1 MASKMTCKNSPKT
14 FYTGKEMSPL
24 GVGFCADAEKV
35 GVKMTGKD
43 NKEWV
48 VGLKK
53 GNKLWIRAKDEP
65 KTPEP
70 EEDSDAEDE
79 DKPKDE
85 DEDSESESDSEEE
98 KPKPKEKAKPKA
110 KAKKED
116 TDSESDEPKEK
127 PKPKAKAKAKK
138 EESDSDSDEP
148 KPKPKSKSKAKAKS
162 EFETDLEKLLEAHN
176 IHGKAAETFK
186 SLYETGKKFM
196 KKNASDKPKRAP
208 STYNKFISVKLTE
221 IRKEKPNLKAKE
233 YMELAAKA
241 WGELT
246 PEEKKTWTPS
256 E

>member
-116 TDSESDEPKEK
+116 TDS
-127 PKPKAKAKAKK
+127 
-138 EESDSDSDEP
+138 DEP